1 MCYNMET
8 SISVYIIGMIAGT
21 LLYITGDKYDKHIS
35 LFVFAFTHI
44 QIAEF
49 FMWYD
54 EDCTKGINHLATLFL
69 YFVFV
74 LQCLSIIIGAII
86 FKTTTINN
94 KVLYGILIS
103 FIIVLVITTIY
114 EYEGYKN
121 GKKCSQNKE
130 NHPFLLWDMDVNIMY
145 FSYLMAMLIF
155 CFMKDFNKVMILV
168 FVSGSLLLHS
178 LYNVKTYIREF
189 ESIWCMRNVSL
200 PIIILL
206 YNFFQKNM

>member
-1 MCYNMET
+1 M
-8 SISVYIIGMIAGT
+8 YIIGIT
-21 LLYITGDKYDKHIS
+21 ISIVLYFTSDKYDKHIS
-35 LFVFAFTHI
+35 LFVFAFI
-44 QIAEF
+44 QVQLAEF

-54 EDCTKGINHLATLFL
+54 KDCTKGINHIATLFL

-74 LQCLSIIIGAII
+74 LQCLSIILGAII

-94 KVLYGILIS
+94 KVLYGILII
-103 FIIVLVITTIY
+103 FIIVLVISTVY
-114 EYEGYKN
+114 EYDEYES

-130 NHPFLLWDMDVNIMY
+130 NHPFLIWDMDINIIY
-145 FSYLMAMLIF
+145 FLYYPILLIF
-155 CFMKDFNKVMILV
+155 CFMKDFNKVIILV

-200 PIIILL
+200 PIILL
-206 YNFFQKNM
+206 IYNYLKVY